1 MESDIYEGRRH
12 YLCCKGHFFG
22 TPQRVFDLPK
32 QSNSA
37 MKVLMSIIRIGI
49 GLARLRSL
57 YEFYKLVLY
66 KSRTD
71 PSILQQV

>member
-1 MESDIYEGRRH
+1 M
-12 YLCCKGHFFG
+12 
-22 TPQRVFDLPK
+22 FDLLK

-49 GLARLRSL
+49 GLARLRPL

>member
-1 MESDIYEGRRH
+1 M
-12 YLCCKGHFFG
+12 
-22 TPQRVFDLPK
+22 FDLLK

-49 GLARLRSL
+49 GLARLRPL

-66 KSRTD
+66 ISRTD
-71 PSILQQV
+71 PSILQQVLNIVKIASLAVYCARAIRNFWL